1 MPPPPEVGGGS
12 PPVFAGYERA
22 ARFQLRNRWV
32 RSSMIARV
40 GSSRLTRSVPYAS
53 VAPLNEKEADAARKK
68 GRSEEAGCAGFTG
81 EVLYKSEVARHTLNP
96 IWLPVQFEQPLREK
110 WRSLSCFGLRITAV
124 LPESFQRPS
133 SSRAAAV
140 SSNMDVIIDMRKLF
154 PIGAELATL
163 EKLPPETLLFELSD
177 GTYVVESAYVMLCKQ
192 GDVCAWLWWLCG
204 SRR

>member
-1 MPPPPEVGGGS
+1 
-12 PPVFAGYERA
+12 
-22 ARFQLRNRWV
+22 
-32 RSSMIARV
+32 MIARV